1 MARTSKIDWEAYKDQ
16 LITLKEEGKSLT
28 AINAV
33 LHERLGISFTNARL
47 SQKFKEWRGERNI
60 AEEVIQG
67 LEEIKEGLS
76 T

>member
-33 LHERLGISFTNARL
+33 LNERLGISFTNARL
-47 SQKFKEWRGERNI
+47 SQKFKEWRGESNI
-60 AEEVIQG
+60 GYDAGNPNVNPLPEVG
-67 LEEIKEGLS
+67 
-76 T
+76 